1 MLTIDPKRS
10 LLLVVDFQSRLMP
23 AIHQGEIAV
32 RNANRLI
39 ETAKLFDIPR
49 LFTEQNAKGLGATV
63 EELPVETDRLV
74 HKQFFDACR
83 EDGFLD
89 RIPADGHVVVA
100 GCESH
105 VCVQQTVLG
114 LLEASRKTYV
124 VRDALGSRNREDKE
138 TAIQRMERH
147 GAEIVTTEMVVFE
160 WLQTAD
166 HPAFR
171 PAVALIK

>member
-23 AIHQGEIAV
+23 AIHDGGTAV

-39 ETAKLFDIPR
+39 EAAKLIGIPR
-49 LFTEQNAKGLGATV
+49 LFTEQNARGLGPTV
-63 EELPVETDRLV
+63 ADVPVEQGRLV

-89 RIPADGHVVVA
+89 RIPADAHVVVA
-100 GCESH
+100 GCEAH

-114 LLEASRKTYV
+114 LLHASRKTYV
-124 VRDALGSRNREDKE
+124 VRDALGSRHPEDKE
-138 TAIQRMERH
+138 TAIRRMERH
-147 GAEIVTTEMVVFE
+147 GADIVTTEMVVFE
-160 WLQTAD
+160 WLQTAE
-166 HPAFR
+166 HPEFR
-171 PAVALIK
+171 RAVALIK

>member
-10 LLLVVDFQSRLMP
+10 ILLLVDFQARLMP
-23 AIHQGEIAV
+23 AIHDGATAV

-39 ETAKLFDIPR
+39 EAAKLFGIPR
-49 LFTEQNAKGLGATV
+49 LFTEQNAKGLGPTV
-63 EELPVETDRLV
+63 GEIAVEKDRLV

-83 EDGFLD
+83 EQGFLD
-89 RIPADGHVVVA
+89 RVPADAHIIVA

-114 LLEASRKTYV
+114 LLEASRKTYIA
-124 VRDALGSRNREDKE
+124 RDALGSRHPEDKE
-138 TAIQRMERH
+138 TAIRRMERH

-166 HPAFR
+166 DQRFR
-171 PAVALIK
+171 PTIQIIK

>member
-23 AIHQGEIAV
+23 AIHDGDTAV

-39 ETAKLFDIPR
+39 EAAKLFGIPR
-49 LFTEQNAKGLGATV
+49 LFTEQNAKGLGPTV
-63 EELPVETDRLV
+63 ADVPVEHDRLL

-89 RIPADGHVVVA
+89 RVPADAHVVVA

-114 LLEASRKTYV
+114 LLQASRKTYI
-124 VRDALGSRNREDKE
+124 VRNALGSRHPEDKE
-138 TAIQRMERH
+138 TAVRRMERH

-166 HPAFR
+166 RPQFR
-171 PAVALIK
+171 QVISVIR

>member
-23 AIHQGEIAV
+23 VIHDGDTAV
-32 RNANRLI
+32 HNANRLI
-39 ETAKLFDIPR
+39 KAAKLFDIPR
-49 LFTEQNAKGLGATV
+49 LFTEQNANGLGATV
-63 EELPVETDRLV
+63 ADVPVEPDRLV

-83 EDGFLD
+83 EAGFLG
-89 RIPADGHVVVA
+89 RIPLDGQIVVV

-114 LLEASRKTYV
+114 LLQASRQTYV
-124 VRDALGSRNREDKE
+124 VRDALGSRRPDDKE
-138 TAIQRMERH
+138 AAIRRMERH

-166 HPAFR
+166 HPQFR

>member
-1 MLTIDPKRS
+1 MLTIDPNRS
-10 LLLVVDFQSRLMP
+10 LLLVVNFQSRLMP
-23 AIHQGEIAV
+23 AIHEGEIAV
-32 RNANRLI
+32 RNANRLL
-39 ETAKLFDIPR
+39 ETAKMFDIPR
-49 LFTEQNAKGLGATV
+49 LFTEQNAKGLGPTV
-63 EELPVETDRLV
+63 EDVPVEKDRLV

-83 EDGFLD
+83 EHGFLD
-89 RIPADGHVVVA
+89 RVPADAHAVVA

-124 VRDALGSRNREDKE
+124 VRDALGSRRPDDKE
-138 TAIQRMERH
+138 TAIRRMERH

-166 HPAFR
+166 HPQFR

>member
-23 AIHQGEIAV
+23 AIDGGATAI

-39 ETAKLFDIPR
+39 AAAKFFGIPR
-49 LFTEQNAKGLGATV
+49 LFTEQNAKGLGSTV
-63 EELPVETDRLV
+63 EELPVEKGRLV

-83 EDGFLD
+83 EDGFLEH
-89 RIPADGHVVVA
+89 IPADGHIVVV
-100 GCESH
+100 GCEAH

-114 LLEASRKTYV
+114 LLEARRRTHV
-124 VRDALGSRNREDKE
+124 VRDALGSRRPEDKE
-138 TAIQRMERH
+138 TAIRRMERH

-160 WLQTAD
+160 WLQTAE
-166 HPAFR
+166 HPNFR
-171 PAVALIK
+171 DAIALIK